1 MNSWQFYKEVYQLKF
16 FKSELKKIIQTS
28 FKFNS
33 STNFF
38 YFYAPKSQKMIKKT
52 RAEITK
58 CILHKVANKFNSGQ
72 NVFSD
77 DLIRFDQESYDLMKN
92 FLLKPFGS
100 LTQSYRFSHH
110 ADVRLNELNN
120 YASEVFKEESS
131 FVEYSKNI
139 VNHLFEQSNSAQI
152 KTGDV
157 IVVFIE
163 GIEYK
168 DVLTEAVGIF
178 KIENK
183 VDFFQTYLDDNESFD
198 VVVQKGISTK
208 RIDKGCLILNTSD
221 TEGTV
226 VFSVDNNNYDA
237 QYWIKNFLAVKLAD
251 DYNSHTQNYLELC
264 KEFSEEVI
272 KPELGMKEQGNFL
285 ANTVDYFKEHEAVD
299 YNEFKDEIFEDE
311 KHKELFEDYKKHYEN
326 LNDVLIRNNFD
337 VSGVVLKKEK
347 NKLKTEIKLDTN
359 ITIKLDVD
367 APDAASE
374 YLERGYDEEK
384 KMKFYKVYF
393 NEEK

>member
-1 MNSWQFYKEVYQLKF
+1 M
-16 FKSELKKIIQTS
+16 
-28 FKFNS
+28 
-33 STNFF
+33 
-38 YFYAPKSQKMIKKT
+38 
-52 RAEITK
+52 
-58 CILHKVANKFNSGQ
+58 
-72 NVFSD
+72 
-77 DLIRFDQESYDLMKN
+77 
-92 FLLKPFGS
+92 
-100 LTQSYRFSHH
+100 
-110 ADVRLNELNN
+110 
-120 YASEVFKEESS
+120 
-131 FVEYSKNI
+131 
-139 VNHLFEQSNSAQI
+139 
-152 KTGDV
+152 
-157 IVVFIE
+157 
-163 GIEYK
+163 
-168 DVLTEAVGIF
+168 F

-198 VVVQKGISTK
+198 VVVQKGISTRK
-208 RIDKGCLILNTSD
+208 IDKGCLILNTSD

-237 QYWIKNFLAVKLAD
+237 QYWIKNFLGVKLAD

-272 KPELGMKEQGNFL
+272 KPEFGKQEQGNFL
-285 ANTVDYFKEHEAVD
+285 ANTVDYFKEHEALD
-299 YNEFKDEIFEDE
+299 YHNFKDEIFEEE
-311 KHKELFEDYKKHYEN
+311 KHKDLFEDYKKHYEN

-359 ITIKLDVD
+359 ISIKLDVD

-384 KMKFYKVYF
+384 KMKYYKVYF

>member
-1 MNSWQFYKEVYQLKF
+1 M
-16 FKSELKKIIQTS
+16 
-28 FKFNS
+28 
-33 STNFF
+33 
-38 YFYAPKSQKMIKKT
+38 MIKKT

-58 CILHKVANKFNSGQ
+58 CILHKVANKFNSGH
-72 NVFSD
+72 NVFSE
-77 DLIRFDQESYDLMKN
+77 DLIRFDQESYDLMKS

-100 LTQSYRFSHH
+100 LTQSYRFTHH

-120 YASEVFKEESS
+120 YATEVFSDETT
-131 FVEYSKNI
+131 FIEYSKNF
-139 VNHLFEQSNSAQI
+139 VNHLYEQSNSAQI

-163 GIEYK
+163 GLEYK
-168 DVLTEAVGIF
+168 DVLTEAIGIF

-183 VDFFQTYLDDNESFD
+183 VDFFQTYLDDNESWD

-208 RIDKGCLILNTSD
+208 KIDKGCLILNTSD

-237 QYWIKNFLAVKLAD
+237 QYWIKNFLGVKLAD

-272 KPELGMKEQGNFL
+272 KPELGMHEQGNFL

-299 YNEFKDEIFEDE
+299 YHNFKDEVFEED
-311 KHKELFEDYKKHYEN
+311 KHKELFDDYKKHFET

-347 NKLKTEIKLDTN
+347 SKLKTEIKLDTN
-359 ITIKLDVD
+359 INIKLDVD
-367 APDAASE
+367 APEAASE

-384 KMKFYKVYF
+384 KMKYYKVYF

>member
-1 MNSWQFYKEVYQLKF
+1 
-16 FKSELKKIIQTS
+16 
-28 FKFNS
+28 
-33 STNFF
+33 
-38 YFYAPKSQKMIKKT
+38 MIKKT

-58 CILHKVANKFNSGQ
+58 CILHKVANKHNSGQ
-72 NVFSD
+72 NAFSE
-77 DLIRFDQESYDLMKN
+77 DLIRFDQESYDLMVS
-92 FLLKPFGS
+92 FLLKPFAS
-100 LTQSYRFSHH
+100 LTQSYRFTHH
-110 ADVRLNELNN
+110 ANVKLNELNN
-120 YASEVFKEESS
+120 YSSEVFSDESL
-131 FVEYSKNI
+131 FIAHSKNM
-139 VNHLFEQSNSAQI
+139 VNHLYEQSNSSQI

-168 DVLTEAVGIF
+168 DVLTEAIGIF

-183 VDFFQTYLDDNESFD
+183 VNFFQSYLDDNKSFD
-198 VVVQKGISTK
+198 MVVQQGISTK
-208 RIDKGCLILNTSD
+208 KIDKGCLILNTTD

-226 VFSVDNNNYDA
+226 VLSVDNNNYDA
-237 QYWIKNFLAVKLAD
+237 QYWIKNFLSVTFAD

-272 KPELGMKEQGNFL
+272 KPEFGMKEQGNFL
-285 ANTVDYFKEHEAVD
+285 ANTVDYFKENESVD
-299 YNEFKDEIFEDE
+299 IHQFKDEIFEDD
-311 KHKELFEDYKKHYEN
+311 KHKSMFDDYKKHFET
-326 LNDVLIRNNFD
+326 LNEVLVRNNFE
-337 VSGVVLKKEK
+337 VSDVVLKKEK

-359 ITIKLDVD
+359 ILIKLDVD

-384 KMKFYKVYF
+384 KMFYYKVFF

>member
-1 MNSWQFYKEVYQLKF
+1 
-16 FKSELKKIIQTS
+16 
-28 FKFNS
+28 
-33 STNFF
+33 
-38 YFYAPKSQKMIKKT
+38 MIKKT

-58 CILHKVANKFNSGQ
+58 CILHKVANKFNSGH
-72 NVFSD
+72 NVFSE
-77 DLIRFDQESYDLMKN
+77 DLIRFDQESYDLMKS

-100 LTQSYRFSHH
+100 LTQSYRFTHH

-120 YASEVFKEESS
+120 YATEVFSDETT
-131 FVEYSKNI
+131 FIEYSKNF
-139 VNHLFEQSNSAQI
+139 VNHLYEQSNSAQI

-163 GIEYK
+163 GLEYK
-168 DVLTEAVGIF
+168 DVLTEGIGIF

-183 VDFFQTYLDDNESFD
+183 VDFFQTYLDDNESWD

-208 RIDKGCLILNTSD
+208 KIDKGCLILNTSD

-237 QYWIKNFLAVKLAD
+237 QYWIKNFLGVKLAD

-272 KPELGMKEQGNFL
+272 KPELGMHEQGNFL

-299 YNEFKDEIFEDE
+299 YHNFKDEIFEED
-311 KHKELFEDYKKHYEN
+311 KHKELFDDYKKHFET

-347 NKLKTEIKLDTN
+347 SKLKTEIKLDTN
-359 ITIKLDVD
+359 INIKLDVD
-367 APDAASE
+367 APEAASE

-384 KMKFYKVYF
+384 KMKYYKVYF